1 MKNNLIEYSHRLS
14 DLSLNPTFA
23 PSKME
28 EESKKIDKKTWKKF
42 GSLYTFLL
50 PHKWIFSLG
59 LLFLALS
66 SLTTLAFPLLLG
78 RIFDESTLERINDLG
93 FILLG
98 IFLLNAIFSFFR
110 IYIFEY
116 VSQRTLADM
125 RQKTFS
131 RLITLPLTF
140 FNERRVGELN
150 SRLSADLT
158 LLQSVFTTTTAE
170 FLRQI
175 VTILGGIVMLSFI
188 SMRLT
193 FFMLALVPVIAIVA
207 VIFGRFI
214 RKLSKETQQKIA
226 DSNTIVEE
234 SLQAIQSVK
243 AFANEYYE
251 LNRYTGITNDVV
263 KVAMKAAAY
272 RGAFVS
278 FIIFGLFGSIIGVIW
293 YGLILK
299 ESGVI
304 SGGDLFSFV
313 LYTVFV
319 GASIGGIADLYSQ
332 ILKAVGATENLMEI
346 LEEEGEDVSLSDGV
360 IPNQLKGSI
369 HFNKVDFHYPNRED
383 IEVLHDIEFKA
394 NAGDVIGLAG
404 ASGAGKST
412 IASLIYRFYDVQKGE
427 ILIDGKDIQSFN
439 LTELRREMA
448 IVPQEVILFGG
459 SIRENIGYGK
469 PGASDEEIVQAA
481 AKANAMEFIDKF
493 PEGLDTLV
501 GERGV
506 QLSGGQRQRI
516 AIARAVLKNPSI
528 LILDEATSALDSESE
543 KLVQDALQKL
553 MSGRTSIVIAHRLS
567 TIRNANTI
575 LVLKGG
581 KIVEMGSWNE
591 LTQEKKGVFQ
601 NMLEHQFEL
610 KS

>member
-1 MKNNLIEYSHRLS
+1 
-14 DLSLNPTFA
+14 
-23 PSKME
+23 ME

-193 FFMLALVPVIAIVA
+193 FFMLALVPVIAIMA

>member
-1 MKNNLIEYSHRLS
+1 
-14 DLSLNPTFA
+14 
-23 PSKME
+23 ME
-28 EESKKIDKKTWKKF
+28 EESKKIDNKTWKKF

>member
-1 MKNNLIEYSHRLS
+1 
-14 DLSLNPTFA
+14 
-23 PSKME
+23 ME

-412 IASLIYRFYDVQKGE
+412 IASFIYRFYDVQKGE

>member
-1 MKNNLIEYSHRLS
+1 
-14 DLSLNPTFA
+14 
-23 PSKME
+23 ME

-346 LEEEGEDVSLSDGV
+346 LEEEVEDVSLSDGV

-601 NMLEHQFEL
+601 NMLEYQFEL

>member
-1 MKNNLIEYSHRLS
+1 MRPQRWKKNQ
-14 DLSLNPTFA
+14 
-23 PSKME
+23 
-28 EESKKIDKKTWKKF
+28 KKSTKKTWKKF

-394 NAGDVIGLAG
+394 NAGDVHRIGR
-404 ASGAGKST
+404 SKWSRE
-412 IASLIYRFYDVQKGE
+412 IYHCF
-427 ILIDGKDIQSFN
+427 
-439 LTELRREMA
+439 
-448 IVPQEVILFGG
+448 
-459 SIRENIGYGK
+459 
-469 PGASDEEIVQAA
+469 
-481 AKANAMEFIDKF
+481 
-493 PEGLDTLV
+493 LDL
-501 GERGV
+501 
-506 QLSGGQRQRI
+506 
-516 AIARAVLKNPSI
+516 SI
-528 LILDEATSALDSESE
+528 LRCS
-543 KLVQDALQKL
+543 
-553 MSGRTSIVIAHRLS
+553 
-567 TIRNANTI
+567 
-575 LVLKGG
+575 KG
-581 KIVEMGSWNE
+581 
-591 LTQEKKGVFQ
+591 
-601 NMLEHQFEL
+601 
-610 KS
+610 

>member
-1 MKNNLIEYSHRLS
+1 
-14 DLSLNPTFA
+14 
-23 PSKME
+23 ME

>member
-1 MKNNLIEYSHRLS
+1 
-14 DLSLNPTFA
+14 
-23 PSKME
+23 ME

-140 FNERRVGELN
+140 FIERRVGELN

>member
-1 MKNNLIEYSHRLS
+1 
-14 DLSLNPTFA
+14 
-23 PSKME
+23 ME

-78 RIFDESTLERINDLG
+78 RIFDESTLERINELG

-193 FFMLALVPVIAIVA
+193 FFMLGLVPVIAIVA

-346 LEEEGEDVSLSDGV
+346 LEEEGEDVSLSNGV

-581 KIVEMGSWNE
+581 KIVEMGSWKE

-601 NMLEHQFEL
+601 DMLEHQFEL

>member
-1 MKNNLIEYSHRLS
+1 
-14 DLSLNPTFA
+14 
-23 PSKME
+23 ME

-131 RLITLPLTF
+131 RLITLPLTL